1 MERLVGKGEVVLKI
15 GGHTAILG
23 GERSRWL
30 ARSDIQIGMA
40 PYKEG
45 FPVPCQ
51 GDLVQVMVNG
61 KSRQFVVVLRQ
72 FIYQSAE
79 EMSIRYVLDTIR

>member
-1 MERLVGKGEVVLKI
+1 MSAYLQNNFTFTEEALQS
-15 GGHTAILG
+15 LG
-23 GERSRWL
+23 VEP
-30 ARSDIQIGMA
+30 DIQIGMA

-51 GDLVQVMVNG
+51 GDLVQVSVNG
-61 KSRQFVVVLRQ
+61 RSRQFVVVLRQ
-72 FIYQSAE
+72 FIYDSEE

>member
-1 MERLVGKGEVVLKI
+1 MSAYLQNHFTFTDAALQS
-15 GGHTAILG
+15 LG
-23 GERSRWL
+23 VEP
-30 ARSDIQIGMA
+30 DIQIGMA

-45 FPVPCQ
+45 FPVPSQ

-72 FIYQSAE
+72 FIYQSAD

>member
-1 MERLVGKGEVVLKI
+1 MSSYLQNNFTFTDEALRS
-15 GGHTAILG
+15 LG
-23 GERSRWL
+23 VEPN
-30 ARSDIQIGMA
+30 IQIGMS

-51 GDLVQVMVNG
+51 GDLVQVAING

>member
-1 MERLVGKGEVVLKI
+1 MSTYLQNNFTFTDEALQS
-15 GGHTAILG
+15 LG
-23 GERSRWL
+23 VEPN
-30 ARSDIQIGMA
+30 IQIGMS

-51 GDLVQVMVNG
+51 GDLVQVSING

>member
-1 MERLVGKGEVVLKI
+1 MSAYLQNHFTFTDEALR
-15 GGHTAILG
+15 TLG
-23 GERSRWL
+23 VEP
-30 ARSDIQIGMA
+30 DIQIGMA

-61 KSRQFVVVLRQ
+61 KSRQFVVVFRQ

-79 EMSIRYVLDTIR
+79 EMSIRYVLDAIR